1 VKDEPSAAG
10 RPDREES
17 IPRKSVY
24 RLSIYHRC
32 LQRLRE
38 NGVETV
44 SSEAL
49 ARAAG
54 VKPTQLR
61 KDLAYFG
68 QFGTRGLGY
77 NVIQLARILNDV
89 LGTNRLQPVILIGV
103 GNLGTAL
110 LRYGGFNKEGFEIIA
125 AFDADITR
133 PRPGLP
139 PVPLKPITELVRFI
153 REHQVKMAILAV
165 PAAAAQQV
173 VNDLVAAGLQ
183 AILNFSPT
191 ILDTPDHV
199 VVSNVD
205 LAVEL
210 ENLSYFIR

>member
-1 VKDEPSAAG
+1 MKEEPAAAG
-10 RPDREES
+10 RTDREES
-17 IPRKSVY
+17 IPRKSIY

-54 VKPTQLR
+54 VKPPQLR

-77 NVIQLARILNDV
+77 NVAHLARILNDV
-89 LGTNRLQPVILIGV
+89 LGTNRLQPVILVGV

-125 AFDADITR
+125 AFDADIDR

-139 PVPLKPITELVRFI
+139 PVPLKPITDLGRFI

-173 VNDLVAAGLQ
+173 VNELVTAGLQ

-191 ILDTPDHV
+191 ILDTPEHV